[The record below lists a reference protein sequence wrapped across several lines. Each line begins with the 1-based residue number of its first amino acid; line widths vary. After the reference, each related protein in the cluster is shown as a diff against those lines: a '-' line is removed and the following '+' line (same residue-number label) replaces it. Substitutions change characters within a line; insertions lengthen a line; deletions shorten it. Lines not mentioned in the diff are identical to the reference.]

1 MKQLEPYS
9 LFAEIYDHSMRY
21 VPYKD
26 WSDYILKRSMHYSK
40 NFPDAVLDLGCGTG
54 RLLYFMEKN
63 RKHASKSKKPWLGVD
78 LSEAMILEAE
88 KISSKIQ
95 WIQADIAEFA
105 HSETFNLVIST
116 HTTLN
121 YFQNPEYMI
130 AKAAELLPKNGI
142 FFFDFTSE
150 MNLIRNFDRKKIQE
164 TKQNLLLEWESSF
177 DPKSKMIQVYLNF
190 FHAKTKQ
197 PIGREGHP
205 QYFHSSKSL
214 EKIVKENGFRI
225 LEKGGDYDLE
235 VKFEEADMCHMLCQK
250 VK

>member
-26 WSDYILKRSMHYSK
+26 WSDYILKRSMHYTK
-40 NFPDAVLDLGCGTG
+40 EFPEAVLDLGCGTG

-63 RKHASKSKKPWLGVD
+63 RKQAGKTKKAWLGVD
-78 LSEAMILEAE
+78 LSEAMIEEA
-88 KISSKIQ
+88 KKNSSKIQ
-95 WIQADIAEFA
+95 WIQANISEFNSNEA
-105 HSETFNLVIST
+105 FDLVIST
-116 HTTLN
+116 HTTIN
-121 YFQNPEYMI
+121 YFENPETLI
-130 AKAAELLPKNGI
+130 AKAARHLLKNGI

-177 DPKSKMIQVYLNF
+177 DPKSKLIQVHLNF
-190 FHAKTKQ
+190 FHSKTKQ
-197 PIGREGHP
+197 PIGREAHP
-205 QYFHSSKSL
+205 QFFHTPKSL
-214 EKIVKENGFRI
+214 EKILKDNGFRI
-225 LEKGGDYDLE
+225 LEKGGDYDLFT
-235 VKFEEADMCHMLCQK
+235 KFEEADMCHMLCQK